1 MVQFMFAHVINAI
14 LTKVSV
20 VNYVVFTCD
29 EVNTM
34 DNGSWICDVALG
46 ENSHADLSSKG
57 YWWNMS

>member
-1 MVQFMFAHVINAI
+1 
-14 LTKVSV
+14 
-20 VNYVVFTCD
+20 
-29 EVNTM
+29 VNTM